1 MKNVAAFYAGKQAK
15 PGFAKNK
22 DLVGLGEKIY
32 RGGIADRSDPGLL
45 RLPRPERRRHPGAVP
60 APGRPARRLRRS
72 AAGRLSQR
80 RARAT
85 TR

>member
-22 DLVGLGEKIY
+22 DLAGLGEKIY
-32 RGGIADRSDPGLL
+32 RGGAADRSDPGLL
-45 RLPRPERRRHPGAVP
+45 RLPQPERRRHPGPVP
-60 APGRPARRLRRS
+60 APRRPACRLRGS
-72 AAGRLSQR
+72 AARGLSQR
-80 RARAT
+80 RPRAT